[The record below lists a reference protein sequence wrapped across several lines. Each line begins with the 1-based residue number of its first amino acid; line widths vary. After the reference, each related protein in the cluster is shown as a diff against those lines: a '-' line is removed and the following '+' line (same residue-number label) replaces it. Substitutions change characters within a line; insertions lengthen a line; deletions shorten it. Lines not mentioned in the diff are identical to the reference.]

1 MRSVPATGDMFVGL
15 DYARSGVQVCVLD
28 HAGAVRTNRL
38 CANDWQTIVKV
49 AGAHGPVRRAAIES
63 CCGASD
69 LAEELVHRAGWS
81 VDLAHPGFVK
91 RMKQNPDK
99 TDYADARMLADLT
112 RVGYLPRVWLA
123 PAAIRDLRQL
133 TRHRQQLVNTRRAIK
148 TRILAMLREA
158 RVPEPAGRTRWYG
171 PWLAWLRSS
180 AEVGEHARW
189 VIDQHL
195 AHLKFLGQQIESI
208 MRRLRHVTADDP
220 VVARLRSLPG
230 VGEVTA
236 CTLRAEIGRFDRFV
250 SGKQLA
256 RFCGLSPRNESSG
269 DRQADAGLI
278 RAANGALR
286 SIIIETAHRLGR
298 LDPRWNAMR
307 ERLRAKGKP
316 GPVIAGAIGNR
327 WTRWLYQE
335 IRKMNTSN

>member
-1 MRSVPATGDMFVGL
+1 MRSVHSNPEVFVGL
-15 DYARSGVQVCVLD
+15 DYAKSGVQVCVLD
-28 HAGAVRTNRL
+28 RMGAVRTNRL
-38 CANDWQTIVKV
+38 IANDWRAIATLAQS
-49 AGAHGPVRRAAIES
+49 HGPVRRAAIES
-63 CCGASD
+63 CCGAAD
-69 LAEELVHRAGWS
+69 LAEELVTHAGWS

-99 TDYADARMLADLT
+99 SDYADARMLADLT

-133 TRHRQQLVNTRRAIK
+133 TRHRQQLVNSRRAIK
-148 TRILAMLREA
+148 TRILAILREA
-158 RVPEPAGRTRWYG
+158 RVHEPAGRTRWCG
-171 PWLAWLRSS
+171 PWLVWLRCS
-180 AEVGEHARW
+180 AEVAEHARW

-195 AHLKFLGQQIESI
+195 AHLAFLKQQIEAI
-208 MRRLRHVTADDP
+208 MRRLRQITANDP
-220 VVARLRSLPG
+220 VVAKLRSLRG
-230 VGEVTA
+230 VGDVTA

-256 RFCGLSPRNESSG
+256 RFCGLSPRNASSG

-286 SIIIETAHRLGR
+286 SIIIETAHRLAR
-298 LDPRWNAMR
+298 LDPRWRAMR

-316 GPVIAGAIGNR
+316 GALIAGAIGNR

-335 IRKMNTSN
+335 IRAMNTLA

>member
-1 MRSVPATGDMFVGL
+1 MKSVQPAGDVFVGL
-15 DYARSGVQVCVLD
+15 DYAQNGVQVCVLD
-28 HAGAVRTNRL
+28 PSGDVRSNRL
-38 CANDWQTIVKV
+38 IANDWQAIVK
-49 AGAHGPVRRAAIES
+49 AAESHGSVRRVAIES
-63 CCGASD
+63 CCGAAD
-69 LAEELVHRAGWS
+69 LAEELVQRAGWS

-99 TDYADARMLADLT
+99 TDFADARMLADLT
-112 RVGYLPRVWLA
+112 RVGYLPRVWLV

-133 TRHRQQLVNTRRAIK
+133 TRHRQQLVNNRRAIK

-158 RVPEPAGRTRWYG
+158 RVHEPPGCTRWYR
-171 PWLAWLRSS
+171 PWMTWLTTS

-195 AHLKFLGQQIESI
+195 SHLKFLGQQIESI
-208 MRRLRHVTADDP
+208 MRRLRQITADDP
-220 VVARLRSLPG
+220 VVAKLRSLPG

-256 RFCGLSPRNESSG
+256 RFCGLSPRNASSG
-269 DRQADAGLI
+269 ERQADAGLI

-286 SIIIETAHRLGR
+286 AIIIETAHRLGR

-307 ERLRAKGKP
+307 ERLRARGKP
-316 GPVIAGAIGNR
+316 GSVIAGAIGNR

-335 IRKMNTSN
+335 IRKMNTPT